1 MFAYE
6 LEYLFILYFYWMK
19 VKVMEVIVKII
30 CLREMWIEKIFE
42 IVVIFFLCIIWFRL
56 KYFLILF

>member
-42 IVVIFFLCIIWFRL
+42 IVVIFFFV
-56 KYFLILF
+56 YYMV